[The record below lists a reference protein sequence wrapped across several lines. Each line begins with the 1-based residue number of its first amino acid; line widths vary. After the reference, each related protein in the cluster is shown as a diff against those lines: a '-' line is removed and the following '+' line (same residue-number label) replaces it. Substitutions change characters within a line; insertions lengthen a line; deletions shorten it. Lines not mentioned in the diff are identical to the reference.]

1 MLFRQII
8 GQDALKQ
15 KLIQSVTESRVSH
28 AQMFLGPPGSGKL
41 ALALAYAT
49 YINCTSRTADDSC
62 GTCPSC
68 IKMDRLI
75 HPDLHAIFPTTT
87 TKKVKSNPESGLF
100 MEEWRQFVLQ
110 EGGYTNLNDWYEFLG
125 VENKQGTIFTRDANE
140 LIRKLGFKAYEA
152 EYKIAIIWMAEKINI
167 QAANKLLKLLE
178 EPPAKTL
185 FLLIAEEQEEIL
197 PTVRSRT
204 YLVKVPRIADQDVL
218 KALTE
223 RYQCREAE
231 VREAAMLSE
240 GNWLEALRLQEN
252 NEEEKYYFRTFQ
264 QWMRLCFKSAIPEL
278 TDFTANIAT
287 IGREK
292 QKALLHYGLHVFRN
306 GLLVNSRLHE
316 MLRLTDEEKEFNLKF
331 APFVQAINIE
341 QMIRLMEEGINHIE
355 RNAHAGILLTDIS
368 LKMVKLLRMKS

>member
-204 YLVKVPRIADQDVL
+204 YLVKVSRIADQDVL

-341 QMIRLMEEGINHIE
+341 PMIRLMEEGINHIE
-355 RNAHAGILLTDIS
+355 RNAHAGILFTDIS